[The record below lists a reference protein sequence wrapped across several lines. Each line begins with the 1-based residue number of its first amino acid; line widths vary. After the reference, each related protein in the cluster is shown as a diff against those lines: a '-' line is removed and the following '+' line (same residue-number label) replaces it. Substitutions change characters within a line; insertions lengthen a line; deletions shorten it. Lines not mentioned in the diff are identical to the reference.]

1 LNLTCEGLLL
11 GMQAGG
17 ITLKA
22 PSITAH
28 SNLRRYH
35 TDIGP
40 KTGADGTSGITNHE
54 ELRIY

>member
-1 LNLTCEGLLL
+1 
-11 GMQAGG
+11 M
-17 ITLKA
+17 LKA

-40 KTGADGTSGITNHE
+40 KTDADGTSGITNHE